1 MGATGGM
8 TYISWV
14 IPPHAKGACLPRQ
27 TKIVATLGP
36 ATDRP
41 GVLDAMIRAGVD
53 VVRLNFS
60 HGSAADHA
68 ARAAA
73 VRRAAQAAG
82 RDVAILA
89 DLQGP
94 KIRIGA
100 FGEGPIQLQPGD
112 RFALDTA
119 LPDDAGTR
127 ERVGCTYAALPQD
140 VKPGDTLLLNDGL
153 ISLRVLSVEGTRV
166 ETEVLIGGELSDHKG
181 INRLGGGLSAPALTD
196 KDRAD
201 IRTAAELDVDYLAVS
216 FPRAAADIEQ
226 ARALLRAAGGQGW
239 VLAKIE
245 RAADAVMVARGDLG
259 VEIGDAELPGVQKRI
274 ISTAR
279 ELNRLVITATQ
290 MMESMIHNPIPT
302 RAEVLD
308 VANAV
313 MDGTD
318 AVMLSAESAV
328 GAYPVK
334 AVEAMARVC
343 LGAERQRSAERSR
356 ELMETHFARTDEG
369 IAMAAMYTARH
380 MHASAIV
387 ALTESGSTALWMSR
401 QISDIPIY
409 ALTRHERTRRRMAL
423 CRGVYPVGFDE
434 TMTEAVPSPAEALAC
449 LQRRGLIKAGDR
461 VILTHGDAGVPG
473 GTNTMKVVTVA

>member
-1 MGATGGM
+1 M
-8 TYISWV
+8 
-14 IPPHAKGACLPRQ
+14 PRQ

-41 GVLDAMIRAGVD
+41 GVLDAMIRTGVD

-73 VRRAAQAAG
+73 VRVAAQAAG

-100 FGEGPIQLQPGD
+100 FADGPIQLQPGD
-112 RFALDTA
+112 RFTLDVNLA
-119 LPDDAGTR
+119 DEAGTR
-127 ERVGCTYAALPQD
+127 ERVGCTYTALPQD

-153 ISLRVLSVEGTRV
+153 ISLRVISVAGACIES
-166 ETEVLIGGELSDHKG
+166 EVLIGGTLSDHKG

-201 IRTAAELDVDYLAVS
+201 IRTAAALDVDYLAVS
-216 FPRAAADIEQ
+216 FPRSAADMEQ
-226 ARALLRAAGGQGW
+226 ARVLLREAGGQGQL
-239 VLAKIE
+239 LAKIE
-245 RAADAVMVARGDLG
+245 RAEALDHLEDIIRASDAVMVARGDLG

-274 ISTAR
+274 ISIAR

-290 MMESMIHNPIPT
+290 MLESMIHNPIPT

-328 GAYPVK
+328 GSYPIK
-334 AVEAMARVC
+334 AVEAMVRVC
-343 LGAERQRSAERSR
+343 LGAERQRSTERSR
-356 ELMETHFARTDEG
+356 ELMDTHFARTDEG
-369 IAMAAMYTARH
+369 IAMATMYTAAH
-380 MHASAIV
+380 MHANAIL

-423 CRGVYPVGFDE
+423 CRGVYPVGYDAS
-434 TMTEAVPSPAEALAC
+434 MTEAVPSPLDALAC
-449 LQRRGLIKAGDR
+449 LQRRGLLKAGER

-473 GTNTMKVVTVA
+473 GTNTLKVLTVS